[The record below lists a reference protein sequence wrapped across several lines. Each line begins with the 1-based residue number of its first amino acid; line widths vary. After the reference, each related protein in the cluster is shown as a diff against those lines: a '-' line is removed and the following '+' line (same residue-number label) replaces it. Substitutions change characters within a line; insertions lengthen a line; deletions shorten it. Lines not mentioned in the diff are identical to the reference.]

1 MSRPSRLSGAPMR
14 RLGQWDGMRGAAIGA
29 VLVYHY
35 LGRFPGLVPYDVPRP
50 GLLRLGHLGVDL
62 FFIISGFV
70 IARTLHHSADW
81 REFAV
86 RRLVRLVP
94 AMAVCSVLTF
104 LVVHAIDTPFTQV
117 RRTGL
122 SGFLPSLTFTDP
134 ALWRPFWPGA
144 AYIDTVYWSLFTE
157 VRFYAWSAAIY
168 FVGGRGHFVRN
179 VALGGCAVL
188 ALLALDRLAF
198 GRGWGTG
205 LSGGVAGWLFFP
217 RHLPLLCFG
226 VVLQGLQRAQG
237 WARRWEHAGYGAV
250 FAAVAVMQAAR
261 EGAAEAVVT
270 LVIVGALTRLAMQPH
285 AMRWLGCPAL
295 VGIGLSSYPLYLLHQ
310 NIGLALISAL
320 PRGLDSGAYCLL
332 LGALAAAMGGLAI
345 AVHQGVERPCQA
357 WFKLRQRRRRR
368 AGGQKDGPVPAT
380 IDSRGELVA

>member
-1 MSRPSRLSGAPMR
+1 
-14 RLGQWDGMRGAAIGA
+14 MRGAAIGA

-168 FVGGRGHFVRN
+168 FVGG
-179 VALGGCAVL
+179 GCISSAMSRWGLRRSGL
-188 ALLALDRLAF
+188 AGARPAGLWP
-198 GRGWGTG
+198 GWGTG

-345 AVHQGVERPCQA
+345 AVHQGGASLSGLVQASAKAPPPC
-357 WFKLRQRRRRR
+357 RR
-368 AGGQKDGPVPAT
+368 AKDGPVPAT